1 VQNFALVLLYSTKLF
16 ELVNAQCVLVFVLSI
31 VLCSGCQ
38 KLFIADER
46 NLQAVTLWTSL
57 LSSVHLTNCLQT
69 NLDTC
74 VVFLSFHLTL
84 LL

>member
-1 VQNFALVLLYSTKLF
+1 LLYSTKLF

-46 NLQAVTLWTSL
+46 NLQAVTLWTE
-57 LSSVHLTNCLQT
+57 SVVICTFNKLFTN
-69 NLDTC
+69 
-74 VVFLSFHLTL
+74 
-84 LL
+84 